1 MKQLAILMAFLLAV
15 MLLITSVMAVGNAR
29 QSEQMVARGRQLSA
43 ARTDLR
49 KAKKENTALTA
60 ALEKSRDANR
70 HLQAERQAVMQRLK
84 SALALTEE
92 DPADGAGQ
100 ATGGKGSSELWAG
113 LPEGMGVQ
121 GEVLLCARALELRL
135 MRVRSA
141 EPERAAGALAAA
153 TGGTQGGA
161 EPICWA
167 MEVGEA
173 GEAGLAA
180 GAAVGAAG
188 GDGAADGAAAGTAGG
203 DGAADGAAVGA
214 AGGTALRG
222 LGEGGTLSLPG
233 GQTAPS
239 EEGALAGEMPG
250 AEGTAAEVGLAEGT
264 ALQGLGEGGTL
275 SLPGGQTAPSEEG
288 ALAGE
293 MPGAEGTAAEVG
305 LAGGTALQG
314 LGEGG
319 TLSLPGGQTA
329 PSEEG
334 ALAGDAAVLAVSEVI
349 QVPVAGDRRAIITA
363 AVREAVTV
371 GWQMAGEREQRET
384 PAAGQQEGAED
395 GPREAVAV
403 GRLEAAE
410 EAEQAAIPAECV
422 LRLLREQTGRILR
435 FLEDLCAMLQWAVGQ

>member
-188 GDGAADGAAAGTAGG
+188 GDGAADGAA
-203 DGAADGAAVGA
+203 VGA
-214 AGGTALRG
+214 AGGTALR
-222 LGEGGTLSLPG
+222 
-233 GQTAPS
+233 
-239 EEGALAGEMPG
+239 
-250 AEGTAAEVGLAEGT
+250 
-264 ALQGLGEGGTL
+264 GLGEGGTL

>member
-188 GDGAADGAAAGTAGG
+188 G
-203 DGAADGAAVGA
+203 
-214 AGGTALRG
+214 TALRG

-250 AEGTAAEVGLAEGT
+250 AEGTAAEVGLAE
-264 ALQGLGEGGTL
+264 
-275 SLPGGQTAPSEEG
+275 
-288 ALAGE
+288 
-293 MPGAEGTAAEVG
+293 
-305 LAGGTALQG
+305 GTALQG

>member
-288 ALAGE
+288 ALAG
-293 MPGAEGTAAEVG
+293 
-305 LAGGTALQG
+305 
-314 LGEGG
+314 
-319 TLSLPGGQTA
+319 
-329 PSEEG
+329 
-334 ALAGDAAVLAVSEVI
+334 DAAVLAVSEVI

>member
-180 GAAVGAAG
+180 GAAVGA
-188 GDGAADGAAAGTAGG
+188 AGG